1 MILPVVKLG
10 TLALKTACKP
20 IANRLKKE
28 AGLHPKFRQLI
39 VNIAQ
44 ANHRFMTNMQR
55 RIYGHATDVAIRPLN
70 EEKAVQAAADL
81 LGELFVFTLDY
92 DCGRNV
98 AGAAVIFEVQRSSRS
113 EARKEELGKEEM
125 QLMDIF
131 KIGIS
136 LTEHPRDSCILPPE
150 EMILKE
156 DKKSRRAMKQRDED
170 LAREV
175 EILKQKIAEVEQLA
189 KGQGLGGM
197 FNFRH
202 AHSAGDGHSKPI

>member
-81 LGELFVFTLDY
+81 LGELFVFTCNLEIM
-92 DCGRNV
+92 V

-125 QLMDIF
+125 Q
-131 KIGIS
+131 
-136 LTEHPRDSCILPPE
+136 
-150 EMILKE
+150 
-156 DKKSRRAMKQRDED
+156 AMKQRDED

>member
-1 MILPVVKLG
+1 
-10 TLALKTACKP
+10 
-20 IANRLKKE
+20 
-28 AGLHPKFRQLI
+28 
-39 VNIAQ
+39 
-44 ANHRFMTNMQR
+44 MTNMQR

-81 LGELFVFTLDY
+81 LGELFVFT
-92 DCGRNV
+92 V

-125 QLMDIF
+125 Q
-131 KIGIS
+131 
-136 LTEHPRDSCILPPE
+136 
-150 EMILKE
+150 
-156 DKKSRRAMKQRDED
+156 AMKQRDED